1 MQFLSF
7 YLDLSCSMLS
17 RSLARVS
24 DVPRVVFICCFC
36 VRCLIRS
43 CVLCGQKAENAK
55 WEETRRRERWDTLFL
70 AVVESQPR
78 SQGLSSSR
86 QKQRKRG
93 LFSNAL
99 TNPRN
104 GFFFKQ
110 IRVVQKAPNFHGFS
124 AARPGLA
131 TFQNPRAQSEFLE
144 KSNPKSLK

>member
-1 MQFLSF
+1 MLVNISCFVASRQPIILGNYFLIRHCCARTKALKSNTAENWTPGAVQAGMQFLSF

-36 VRCLIRS
+36 VRCLLWS

-86 QKQRKRG
+86 QKQPIQE
-93 LFSNAL
+93 
-99 TNPRN
+99 TV
-104 GFFFKQ
+104 FF
-110 IRVVQKAPNFHGFS
+110 
-124 AARPGLA
+124 
-131 TFQNPRAQSEFLE
+131 
-144 KSNPKSLK
+144 